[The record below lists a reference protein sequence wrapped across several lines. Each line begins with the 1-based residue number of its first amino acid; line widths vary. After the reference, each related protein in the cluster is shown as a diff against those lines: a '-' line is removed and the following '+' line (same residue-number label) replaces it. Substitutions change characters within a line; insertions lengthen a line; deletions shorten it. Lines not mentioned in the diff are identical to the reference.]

1 MDENPD
7 IKRLPI
13 AQAILYSFGYFGVQL
28 IGFSIGQIPQIY
40 YVPENGAAMIAPATI
55 GGALLAGGYI
65 FGFMSALGRIVDGVT
80 DPWIGNMSDHLRSRF
95 GRRKPFLV
103 IGAPLAGLFLVL
115 FTTPPSHEPSH
126 LNILWLAFVY
136 PLFFIF
142 FTAAITPY
150 LAILPEITR
159 HPKDRLLVTSLQ
171 SAFMILGMFTSVAI
185 VQLIPEKLPFTLAA
199 TIIAVTSTLPF
210 LLVAAFV
217 KIPDDRSVT
226 PRSEKRPSTFSQ
238 VKSVLGFRLFSVY
251 LASIVVF
258 WFGFNM
264 VEISARYVATHLIGS
279 KDSYIIILGLALG
292 MAALLAPLSYFLGR
306 KLGKRRS
313 MILMS
318 VLFIIL
324 LPCIGF
330 IGKGPFSNH
339 YVSYAIF
346 GLLGIPLSLLLVIP
360 NSLLSDIIDRNN
372 EETGERREALFFA
385 SQALINKI
393 GIAISNSTLNFILP
407 IGAVVTAME
416 AHAVGEAGVR
426 LIGPAAAIFV
436 LIGLLIFLKFPEI
449 EKKAT

>member
-1 MDENPD
+1 MPESTE
-7 IKRLPI
+7 IKRLPLG
-13 AQAILYSFGYFGVQL
+13 QAILYAFGYFGVQL

-40 YVPENGAAMIAPATI
+40 YVPENGAALIAPATI
-55 GGALLAGGYI
+55 GGALLLGGNI
-65 FGFMSALGRIVDGVT
+65 FGFMSALGRIVDGIT
-80 DPWIGNMSDHLRSRF
+80 DPWIGNMSDNFRSRF

-103 IGAPLAGLFLVL
+103 VGAPLAGLFLVL
-115 FTTPPSHEPSH
+115 FTLPPTHEPSH

-136 PLFFIF
+136 PMFFVF
-142 FTAAITPY
+142 FTIAITPY

-171 SAFMILGMFTSVAI
+171 SAFMILGMFTSVFLI
-185 VQLIPEKLPFTLAA
+185 QLIPDKLSFTPV
-199 TIIAVTSTLPF
+199 TVIIAVTSAIPF

-217 KIPDDRSVT
+217 KMPADVNT
-226 PRSEKRPSTFSQ
+226 VPRKEKRPSTFSQ
-238 VKSVLGFRLFSVY
+238 VRSVLGFRLFSVY

-264 VEISARYVATHLIGS
+264 VEVSARYVATHLIGS
-279 KDSYIIILGLALG
+279 KDSYIIILGLAMG
-292 MAALLAPLSYFLGR
+292 MAALLAPLSYFLGQ

-318 VLFIIL
+318 ILFIIL

-330 IGKGPFSNH
+330 MGTGPFSNH

-393 GIAISNSTLNFILP
+393 GIAVSNSTLNFILP
-407 IGAVVTAME
+407 IGAIITAAE
-416 AHAVGEAGVR
+416 AHAVGETGVR